1 MRNDYLDYI
10 SHTGVLGMR
19 WGIRRYQ
26 PYPGDYKGLGKFV
39 GKTKWEK
46 QLNKDGG
53 DSNSK
58 RTARKATKQ
67 LNELDQ
73 ARVEVERNESI
84 ARRKGKIEKVNLY
97 KRDLQDIEKEI
108 NRTIKKLDA
117 HEMHVSSKDI
127 MRDAAKGK
135 AMTAHLLA
143 GGYGQILYRT
153 VTKTWKP
160 EGRGKK
166 YNVETSKQW
175 WDSNS
180 EEDRTNY
187 VNKRMESIRAKEK
200 EKAMKKASGADFD
213 GDDEPRFKTD
223 GMRWNSDR
231 AMKKIADQVAKNEYN
246 LAKTKGSY
254 QLDFL
259 EDVQNKTWAGANE
272 SGKSNKNKMLSEYKE
287 YLRDPES
294 YRKNSRGRTDK
305 DNVET
310 GRKLYGLSE
319 AKREQAN
326 TEARKQSVQN
336 YDRVRSMR
344 NGGMTYNQIANK
356 LGVSESTV
364 WAMLFDEE

>member
-10 SHTGVLGMR
+10 SHTGVLGMH

-84 ARRKGKIEKVNLY
+84 ARRKGKIEKANLY

-117 HEMHVSSKDI
+117 HEMHISSKGI

-135 AMTAHLLA
+135 AMTAQVL
-143 GGYGQILYRT
+143 GGALGQALYRT
-153 VTKTWKP
+153 VTETWKP
-160 EGRGKK
+160 EGLGKK

-175 WDSNS
+175 WDSAS
-180 EEDRTNY
+180 PEDRTSY
-187 VNKRMESIRAKEK
+187 VNKRMESIYAEERRHDSNKDAER
-200 EKAMKKASGADFD
+200 EIRKASGADFD
-213 GDDEPRFKTD
+213 GDNVNISKAAQKQLNNMSKQNEARRELRKASNADFDGDNAPRFKAGNVEKLKKDARDANYAYDAEFKKTL
-223 GMRWNSDR
+223 SK
-231 AMKKIADQVAKNEYN
+231 AMKKDPSLLKRYNSADSDELQEIFNKIEKTNPK
-246 LAKTKGSY
+246 LAR
-254 QLDFL
+254 L
-259 EDVQNKTWAGANE
+259 EEDREKKYSAMQRAMG
-272 SGKSNKNKMLSEYKE
+272 YK
-287 YLRDPES
+287 
-294 YRKNSRGRTDK
+294 
-305 DNVET
+305 
-310 GRKLYGLSE
+310 
-319 AKREQAN
+319 
-326 TEARKQSVQN
+326 
-336 YDRVRSMR
+336 
-344 NGGMTYNQIANK
+344 
-356 LGVSESTV
+356 
-364 WAMLFDEE
+364 